1 MAFKIVVT
9 VVVSLSI
16 FACTSKETR
25 YPPLDE
31 VAGTYTNAYSVD
43 VIDAETGDVMGMRMV
58 RDTIFIRRE
67 GDGFEVSNRKW
78 LQNDYDGN
86 GWVDSMQGEIQAM
99 ETYKAEYDLKTGL
112 LRPLEENSRPPLFL
126 EDKKIYWGEDRA
138 LEYSKAD
145 GEPN

>member
-1 MAFKIVVT
+1 MAFKIVLIGL
-9 VVVSLSI
+9 VSLSI

-25 YPPLDE
+25 YPRSDE
-31 VAGTYTNAYSVD
+31 VPGTYTNAYSVD
-43 VIDAETGDVMGMRMV
+43 VIDGETGDVMGTRMV

-86 GWVDSMQGEIQAM
+86 GWVDSMQGEIEPM
-99 ETYKAEYDLKTGL
+99 KTYKAEYNLKTGL

-126 EDKKIYWGEDRA
+126 DDEIIYWGEVRA
-138 LEYSKAD
+138 LEYSKVSSF
-145 GEPN
+145 